1 MIDEAASFTTRLK
14 GKRVKLTLKNSTF
27 VGVIQRV
34 NADKTL
40 VLADVSTSDGCKIP
54 GSKLFFGRNVLN
66 VEFLSQEGSQVGNS
80 NQDQPSDKLD
90 IKVFQPYRNPIN
102 FHEDEEEVG
111 SISFAVIDEFHGKF
125 GPAVSHIKRQSVI
138 GVGAEGVD
146 NSRNER
152 LCWLQIATTNKVY
165 LFDILL
171 LGTQA
176 FRNGLSFILESKH
189 ILKVIHDCRAIAGCL
204 MAQFGV
210 KLMNVFDT
218 QVADVM
224 CFHSETGGF
233 LPDRISSLQEVV
245 SLHLKVPS
253 SRLSSLQVKSQ
264 FTKTD
269 MKVWYDRP
277 CPVSLLKVM
286 VVSVIHL
293 QPLRLMLLDTFM
305 SDYMTLVDSYLNSSY
320 YEIGRPEQEGVQE
333 LPPEIKQWDEM
344 RLKRREWATGRYP
357 VTEQGLL
364 VRFSPLPQPS
374 SPVTS
379 PSSQERR
386 TQTGRPLSV
395 PSADTSIN
403 PSAQP
408 ASAGSRLTQET
419 SGDCSPPAGV
429 KGCRQDQLITKGR
442 GRPFPKESSVP
453 VLPSIGRGFLLD
465 VLQTP
470 RGSTKDGKAPHQP
483 GSTPTG
489 IKKNS
494 QA

>member
-27 VGVIQRV
+27 IGLVQRV
-34 NADKTL
+34 NTDKTL
-40 VLADVSTSDGCKIP
+40 VLADVTTSDGCKIP
-54 GSKLFFGRNVLN
+54 GSKLFFGRDVLN
-66 VEFLSQEGSQVGNS
+66 VEFLSQEGSQLGNS
-80 NQDQPSDKLD
+80 NPDQPVDKLD

-102 FHEDEEEVG
+102 FNQDEDEEEVD

-146 NSRNER
+146 SSKNGR

-176 FRNGLSFILESKH
+176 FKNGLSFILESKH
-189 ILKVIHDCRAIAGCL
+189 ILKVLHDCRTIAGCL

-253 SRLSSLQVKSQ
+253 TRLSSLQVKSR

-293 QPLRLMLLDTFM
+293 QPLRLMLLDTLMNDF
-305 SDYMTLVDSYLNSSY
+305 MTLVDSYLNSSY
-320 YEIGRPEQEGVQE
+320 YEIGRPEQE
-333 LPPEIKQWDEM
+333 LPPEIRQLDEM
-344 RLKRREWATGRYP
+344 RLKRREWATGHYP
-357 VTEQGLL
+357 VTDQGLL
-364 VRFSPLPQPS
+364 VRFNPLPQPS
-374 SPVTS
+374 SSMTS

-395 PSADTSIN
+395 PSMDASIN

-429 KGCRQDQLITKGR
+429 NKGCRQDQLITKGR
-442 GRPFPKESSVP
+442 GRPFPKDSSVP

-470 RGSTKDGKAPHQP
+470 RGSTKDGKTPHQP
-483 GSTPTG
+483 GPTPTG

>member
-1 MIDEAASFTTRLK
+1 MIDEAASFTTLLK

-27 VGVIQRV
+27 VGLVQRV
-34 NADKTL
+34 NTDRTL

-54 GSKLFFGRNVLN
+54 GSKLFFGRDVVN
-66 VEFLSQEGSQVGNS
+66 VEFLNQESNEVGNS
-80 NQDQPSDKLD
+80 NSDHQPDEKLD
-90 IKVFQPYRNPIN
+90 VKMFQPYRSPIN
-102 FHEDEEEVG
+102 FIDEDKEEVG

-125 GPAVSHIKRQSVI
+125 GPAVSYIKKQSVI

-146 NSRNER
+146 KSRNGR
-152 LCWLQIATTNKVY
+152 LCWLQIATTQKVY

-189 ILKVIHDCRAIAGCL
+189 ILKVIHDCRVIAGSL

-253 SRLSSLQVKSQ
+253 SRLSALQMKSQ
-264 FTKTD
+264 LTKKD
-269 MKVWYDRP
+269 MEVWYERP
-277 CPVSLLKVM
+277 CPAPLLKVM

-293 QPLRLMLLDTFM
+293 QPLRLMLLDTLM
-305 SDYMTLVDSYLNSSY
+305 NDYMTLVDSYLNSSY
-320 YEIGRPEQEGVQE
+320 YEIGTPEQEGVQE
-333 LPPEIKQWDEM
+333 LPQEIRQLDEM
-344 RLKRREWATGRYP
+344 RLRRQEWARGRYP
-357 VTEQGLL
+357 VTEDGLL
-364 VRFSPLPQPS
+364 ARFSPLPQ
-374 SPVTS
+374 TS
-379 PSSQERR
+379 ASLQERR
-386 TQTGRPLSV
+386 TQTGRSSV
-395 PSADTSIN
+395 DADASIN

-408 ASAGSRLTQET
+408 ANAGSHLTQET

-429 KGCRQDQLITKGR
+429 KKGCRQDQLITKGR
-442 GRPFPKESSVP
+442 GRPSPKESSVP
-453 VLPSIGRGFLLD
+453 VLPSIGRGFLLNM
-465 VLQTP
+465 LQTP
-470 RGSTKDGKAPHQP
+470 RESTKDGKTPHQP
-483 GSTPTG
+483 ETTPTG
-489 IKKNS
+489 TSGEKNS